1 VGLEHFHNP
10 TGGAIVKSFL
20 QRFGSL
26 VSGILHGFD
35 RIRLR
40 GSKRLLCAPGGFC
53 DYLRQID
60 VPIWKYKF
68 HARDTTIA
76 LCKAIET
83 HAKKAGLYQYVNNGW
98 QSKEELALAQ
108 AAAQKRKRGLI
119 AVIGCVE
126 PCQIMQV
133 RRDVNTKNLEPRV
146 EPGKCLH
153 YYHYYLDPNFGLR
166 YTRLQSWFPFTMHIG
181 LNGRDWLAQQMTM
194 AGVKYEKKDN
204 SFTWVQDWHAA
215 QCLLDNQ
222 LRTAWP
228 ALLDRW
234 AHESHP
240 WLVTL
245 CQQRVPYYWSV
256 QEAEFATDIVFRR
269 PEDLQRLYPQMVHYS
284 TSLLKSTDVLRFF
297 GYHVT
302 KAGRPRED
310 FADEVVTTI
319 KELVQGTCVKHRV
332 AQNLLKMYDKFG
344 QILRLE
350 NLLIDVRDFKVYRRR
365 EGHRDGPLEYLRLR
379 KSVADFHRRAALG
392 QTINE
397 RLADALAT
405 VEDKTPLGELVQG
418 LGRPTKWKGRP
429 VRGLNPLAPGDAALL
444 QAINRGEF
452 VVNGFRNR
460 DLRALLFPATNEPA
474 PEAAKSEAAK
484 VTRLIRLLRAH
495 GIISKVSKTHRY
507 QVSADGRRKVAALLA
522 AQQAGIEQLL
532 KAA

>member
-1 VGLEHFHNP
+1 M
-10 TGGAIVKSFL
+10 KSFL

-26 VSGILHGFD
+26 VSGVLHGFD
-35 RIRLR
+35 RMRLR

-53 DYLRQID
+53 DYLRQIN
-60 VPIWKYKF
+60 VPIWKYKC
-68 HARDTTIA
+68 HAKDTTVA

-83 HAKKAGLYQYVNNGW
+83 NAKQAGLYHYVNNSW

-108 AAAQKRKRGLI
+108 AAEQKRETGLI

-133 RRDVNTKNLEPRV
+133 RRDIKTKNLEPRV

-153 YYHYYLDPNFGLR
+153 YYHYYLDPEFGLR

-181 LNGRDWLAQQMTM
+181 LNGRDWLARQMTL
-194 AGVKYEKKDN
+194 AGLKYEKKDN
-204 SFTWVQDWHAA
+204 SFTWVQDWRAA

-234 AHESHP
+234 AYESHP
-240 WLVTL
+240 WLEDRL
-245 CQQRVPYYWSV
+245 PQPVPYYWSV
-256 QEAEFATDIVFRR
+256 QEAEFATDIVFNK
-269 PEDLQRLYPQMVHYS
+269 PEDLCRLYPQLVHYS
-284 TSLLKSTDVLRFF
+284 TSLLQSTDVLRFM

-302 KAGRPRED
+302 KAGRPRLD

-319 KELVQGTCVKHRV
+319 KELVEGTCVKHRV
-332 AQNLLKMYDKFG
+332 GPNLLKMYDKFG

-350 NLLIDVRDFKVYRRR
+350 NLLINVRDFKVFRRR
-365 EGHRDGPLEYLRLR
+365 EGQRDGPLEYLRLR
-379 KSVADFHRRAALG
+379 KSVADIHRRADLG
-392 QTINE
+392 RKINE
-397 RLADALAT
+397 RFADALAT
-405 VEDKTPLGELVQG
+405 VEDKTPLGELVQD

-429 VRGLNPLAPGDAALL
+429 VRAINPLAPADAALL

-452 VVNGFRNR
+452 LVNGFRNR
-460 DLRALLFPATNEPA
+460 DLRVLLFPETPTATPKEV
-474 PEAAKSEAAK
+474 KSQAAK
-484 VTRLIRLLRAH
+484 VTRLLRLLRAH
-495 GIISKVSKTHRY
+495 GIIAKVPKTHRY
-507 QVSADGRRKVAALLA
+507 QVSTEGRQKIAALLA
-522 AQQAGIEQLL
+522 AQKASTEQLL